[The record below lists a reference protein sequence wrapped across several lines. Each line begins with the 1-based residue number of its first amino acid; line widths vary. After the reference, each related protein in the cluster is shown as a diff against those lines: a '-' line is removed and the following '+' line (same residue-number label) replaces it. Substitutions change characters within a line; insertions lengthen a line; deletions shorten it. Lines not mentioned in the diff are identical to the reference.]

1 VPEMSKYQFNVTC
14 NGEKIFEDKEKEIPD
29 IYEVWNEIR
38 RLSDN
43 FRVPKE
49 TANQTNIRVYDDEG
63 HILISVGL
71 KAATCLTHHV

>member
-1 VPEMSKYQFNVTC
+1 MSKYQINVTC
-14 NGEKIFEDKEKEIPD
+14 DGERIFEDKDKEIPD

-43 FRVPKE
+43 FRVPKG

-63 HILISVGL
+63 HILISVGI
-71 KAATCLTHHV
+71 KAATFLSHHI